1 MPLKVNCAIKEKNVN
16 INVNDMLLYPLEVEL
31 SLFRKF
37 IITNYTDSLLLYFS
51 DELIQEWTT
60 RKMWISKSVRYF
72 RACVGKITLFWGPW
86 FLLYQK
92 LFSRG
97 RKFLLFREVLTPPK
111 NGKDKKA
118 GQVSHAGEGYFNFW
132 KYFENL

>member
-51 DELIQEWTT
+51 DELIQE
-60 RKMWISKSVRYF
+60 
-72 RACVGKITLFWGPW
+72 
-86 FLLYQK
+86 
-92 LFSRG
+92 
-97 RKFLLFREVLTPPK
+97 
-111 NGKDKKA
+111 
-118 GQVSHAGEGYFNFW
+118 
-132 KYFENL
+132 